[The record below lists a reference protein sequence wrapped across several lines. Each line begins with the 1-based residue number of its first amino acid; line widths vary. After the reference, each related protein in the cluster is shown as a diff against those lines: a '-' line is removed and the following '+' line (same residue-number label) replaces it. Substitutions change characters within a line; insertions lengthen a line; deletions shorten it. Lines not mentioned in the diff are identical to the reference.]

1 MSDVNDQVITEF
13 RANAGDVQEAM
24 GGHFKNVEL
33 LLLHDVGRK
42 SGREFVHPLLYLAH
56 EDSYLLVGSAGG
68 APEEPAWVG
77 NLAAMQEVTIEVGGR
92 TLTATPAVLREGPER
107 DRLYA
112 ALVDYWPDLREYET
126 HTTRTFPVVRLDPA
140 E

>member
-1 MSDVNDQVITEF
+1 MIENDQVITEF
-13 RANAGDVQEAM
+13 RANAGDVQEAS
-24 GGHFKNVEL
+24 GGRFKNVEL

-42 SGREFVHPLLYLAH
+42 SGREFLHPLLYLAY
-56 EDSYLLVGSAGG
+56 EDSYLLLGAGGG
-68 APEEPAWVG
+68 APDEPAWVG

-92 TLTATPAVLREGPER
+92 TLTAKPTVLREGPER

-112 ALVDYWPDLREYET
+112 DFVDYWPEVREYET
-126 HTTRTFPVVRLDPA
+126 HATRTFPVVRLDPV

>member
-1 MSDVNDQVITEF
+1 MIENDQVITEF
-13 RANAGDVQEAM
+13 RANAGDVQEAS
-24 GGHFKNVEL
+24 GGRFKNVEL

-68 APEEPAWVG
+68 APDEPAWVG

-92 TLTATPAVLREGPER
+92 TLAAKPAVLREGPER
-107 DRLYA
+107 DRLYT
-112 ALVDYWPDLREYET
+112 ALVTYWPDLREYET
-126 HTTRTFPVVRLDPA
+126 HTARTFPVVRLDPVG
-140 E
+140 

>member
-1 MSDVNDQVITEF
+1 MKERPQRS
-13 RANAGDVQEAM
+13 G
-24 GGHFKNVEL
+24 

-42 SGREFVHPLLYLAH
+42 SGREFVHPLLRLTP

-68 APEEPAWVG
+68 APDEPAWVG
-77 NLAAMQEVTIEVGGR
+77 NLAAMQEVTIEVGER
-92 TLTATPAVLREGPER
+92 TLTAKPTVMREGPER

-126 HTTRTFPVVRLDPA
+126 HTTRTFPVVRLDLA
-140 E
+140 A

>member
-1 MSDVNDQVITEF
+1 MRSDNDQVITEF
-13 RANAGDVQEAM
+13 GANAGDVQQTS
-24 GGHFKNVEL
+24 GGRFKTVEL

-42 SGREFVHPLLYLAH
+42 SGRAFVHPLLYLAH
-56 EDSYLLVGSAGG
+56 EDSYLLLGAAGG
-68 APEEPAWVG
+68 APDEPAWVG
-77 NLAAMQEVTIEVGGR
+77 DLAAMQEATIEVGAR
-92 TLTATPAVLREGPER
+92 TLTATPTVLREGLER

-112 ALVDYWPDLREYET
+112 ALVDYWPDMREYET

>member
-1 MSDVNDQVITEF
+1 MSDDNDQVITEF

-68 APEEPAWVG
+68 APDEPAWVG

-92 TLTATPAVLREGPER
+92 TLTATPTVLREGPER
-107 DRLYA
+107 ERLYA
-112 ALVDYWPDLREYET
+112 ALVDYWPDLCEYET
-126 HTTRTFPVVRLDPA
+126 RTARTFPVVRLEPA
-140 E
+140 Q

>member
-1 MSDVNDQVITEF
+1 M
-13 RANAGDVQEAM
+13 
-24 GGHFKNVEL
+24 
-33 LLLHDVGRK
+33 HDVGRK
-42 SGREFVHPLLYLAH
+42 SGREFVHPRLCLAH

-68 APEEPAWVG
+68 APDEPAWVA

-92 TLTATPAVLREGPER
+92 TLTATPTVLREGPER

-112 ALVDYWPDLREYET
+112 ALVGYWPDLREYET
-126 HTTRTFPVVRLDPA
+126 HTTRTFAVVRLDPA

>member
-1 MSDVNDQVITEF
+1 MIENDQVITEF
-13 RANAGDVQEAM
+13 RANAGDVQEAS
-24 GGHFKNVEL
+24 GGRFKNVEL

-56 EDSYLLVGSAGG
+56 EDSYLLLGAAGG
-68 APEEPAWVG
+68 APDEPAWVG

-92 TLTATPAVLREGPER
+92 TLTAKPTVLREGPER

-112 ALVDYWPDLREYET
+112 DFVDYWPEVREYET
-126 HTTRTFPVVRLDPA
+126 HATRTFPVVRLDPV

>member
-1 MSDVNDQVITEF
+1 MW
-13 RANAGDVQEAM
+13 RCW
-24 GGHFKNVEL
+24 
-33 LLLHDVGRK
+33 LLH
-42 SGREFVHPLLYLAH
+42 PLPYLAH

-126 HTTRTFPVVRLDPA
+126 HTTRTFPVVRLDPT